1 MWGRVAAVKKGRSG
15 GETKV
20 VEAKKK
26 SLEAKKQNVGDGK
39 RWRKKKRMF
48 FTPFSN
54 VFLLNG
60 SKKNP
65 PFFSAPDS
73 APCGGVPGRVQGR
86 IFFTSCISSPPSPF
100 VFHFGH
106 LYLFTYSI
114 STAFVCSP
122 PAFEDGAA
130 GVSREDTRGTCLRRA
145 M

>member
-1 MWGRVAAVKKGRSG
+1 M
-15 GETKV
+15 
-20 VEAKKK
+20 AKKK
-26 SLEAKKQNVGDGK
+26 AD
-39 RWRKKKRMF
+39 F

-65 PFFSAPDS
+65 SFFSAPDS

-106 LYLFTYSI
+106 LYLFT
-114 STAFVCSP
+114 
-122 PAFEDGAA
+122 PAFEDGAG
-130 GVSREDTRGTCLRRA
+130 GVSREDTRGRCLRMA
-145 M
+145 MGAMGVLGESVGILCSGRMLGRWRK